1 MQSLIPILSSYLKSL
16 SSRVR
21 SLISMTESLTAAMVL
36 GNSSR
41 AASASIENEFAALL
55 IA

>member
-1 MQSLIPILSSYLKSL
+1 MELRHIIELFRVNPVLYLKSL

-21 SLISMTESLTAAMVL
+21 SLISMPESLTAAIVL

-41 AASASIENEFAALL
+41 AASAS
-55 IA
+55 